1 MQVFEV
7 MTPDV
12 VSVGPEA
19 TLMEAAQAMKDLDVG
34 PLPICDGERLLE

>member
-19 TLMEAAQAMKDLDVG
+19 TLMEAAQANELTGQTLEKGLRAG
-34 PLPICDGERLLE
+34 PPHD